1 MIHAS
6 RIRADPERRAWL
18 AVLLAVI
25 ASTAVYAAPV
35 GDDVTHRAL
44 AIEATLYGYPQ
55 RALLDLKALMPRAQA
70 ASPESRRLVYG
81 LYGQA
86 MVLAGETS
94 RAADLA
100 NEVEA
105 EATKANDASALAVS
119 RLVRAAIESSIGDEG
134 KSIALAREARE
145 LTEGSPDDEFVRY
158 WAALAF
164 GTSART
170 RGQSEQALAALHDAF
185 LFANRAG
192 NEYRRSSAL
201 YQISVLQVELKQT
214 REALASSRSAFED
227 AKAANSVYAMVNA
240 KMAESAVMEAL
251 DQPSRER
258 ALMEEALAIARKGHS
273 QVAEGRALVNLADTE
288 LRARQFGAALDA
300 ARKALALAQVIG
312 DKRLAAACKANMGF
326 ALLGLGRIAEGKRLT
341 DEALADYERSRAT
354 AEIAA
359 LVDEYGEN
367 LERLGDYQGALK
379 LYHREQALKIEIAQ
393 ETQLRAL
400 LEVQEKYEAER
411 RNREIDLLNR
421 DNRLKTAELA
431 NRELQQHVWWLL
443 AALFAL
449 SFVVVAVLYRKL
461 RTSSNLLAQK
471 NAELAEQST
480 RDPLTGLYNRR
491 YFQDFISADAGIPE
505 RRRREDDHTVR
516 ALLLIDIDHFKETND
531 RFGHTL
537 GDAVLVA
544 VAARLRDSL
553 RDSDMIVRWG
563 GEEFLVLAPTN
574 ADRLDELATRILDA
588 ICREPIAL
596 DGKIIRTT
604 ASIGYLPVP
613 LQPGDVALP
622 WEKAIS
628 LVDMALYMAKVN
640 GRNRAYGIRRVIR
653 SDTDGLAAVQRDLE
667 HAARSGYVEM
677 AVVYGPYGAG
687 GAQVDSQA
695 VSHAALHESPD
706 VAVNAR

>member
-6 RIRADPERRAWL
+6 RIRADPERRPWL
-18 AVLLAVI
+18 AVLLAVT

-35 GDDVTHRAL
+35 GDDVAHRAL
-44 AIEATLYGYPQ
+44 TIEPTLYGYPQ

-94 RAADLA
+94 PAVDLA

-105 EATKANDASALAVS
+105 EATKANDPSALAVS
-119 RLVRAAIESSIGDEG
+119 RLIRAAIESSIGDAG

-145 LTEGSPDDEFVRY
+145 LTEGSPDGFVRY

-170 RGQSEQALAALHDAF
+170 RGQSEQALAALHDAL

-201 YQISVLQVELKQT
+201 YQISVLQLELKQT
-214 REALASSRSAFED
+214 SEALASSRSAFEH
-227 AKAANSVYAMVNA
+227 AKAANSVYAMANA

-251 DQPSRER
+251 GQPSRER
-258 ALMEEALAIARKGHS
+258 ASMEEALAIARKGRS

-326 ALLGLGRIAEGKRLT
+326 ALLGLGRIADGKRLT
-341 DEALADYERSRAT
+341 DEALVDYERSRAT

-359 LVDEYGEN
+359 LVDEYGQN

-379 LYHREQALKIEIAQ
+379 LYHREQALKVEIAQ

-400 LEVQEKYEAER
+400 LEVQEKYEAEK
-411 RNREIDLLNR
+411 RNREIELLNR

-461 RTSSNLLAQK
+461 RTSSDLLAQK

-574 ADRLDELATRILDA
+574 ADRLDELAKRILDA

-604 ASIGYLPVP
+604 ASVGYLPVP

-640 GRNRAYGIRRVIR
+640 GRNRAYGIGRVIR
-653 SDTDGLAAVQRDLE
+653 SDMDALAAIQRDLE

-677 AVVYGPYGAG
+677 GVVYGPYAAS

-695 VSHAALHESPD
+695 APHTARQESGA